1 MHRDKKRDGNLRKP
15 NLNRCLASVSGSA
28 TTDSYDGSSKA
39 EAYSGGAV

>member
-1 MHRDKKRDGNLRKP
+1 MNTDKIVEDDLRKP
-15 NLNRCLASVSGSA
+15 NLKRCLASVSGSA